1 MSAIKALIPGFLL
14 SWIVSTVIGS
24 QGSSGGVLSIT
35 HTFYQGHELYW
46 SWPLFC
52 GATALAWALFAMM
65 E

>member
-14 SWIVSTVIGS
+14 TWIVSTIIGS
-24 QGSSGGVLSIT
+24 QKSSGGVLAIT
-35 HTFYQGHELYW
+35 HTFYQGHEFYW

-52 GATALAWALFAMM
+52 GATALAWTLFAMM

>member
-14 SWIVSTVIGS
+14 TWIVSTVIGA
-24 QGSSGGVLSIT
+24 QGSSGGVLAIT
-35 HTFYQGHELYW
+35 HTFYQGQELYW

>member
-35 HTFYQGHELYW
+35 HTLYQGHELYW